1 MRIKSSSAEFP
12 VSDTD
17 KTDKTPCSGPGMRL
31 GILAPG
37 FLSEGF
43 WMSGWNQRRR
53 RRSIRVPSVS
63 SESVAG
69 SGMVA
74 IQTRSLC

>member
-1 MRIKSSSAEFP
+1 MKFSATDLP
-12 VSDTD
+12 LSDTD
-17 KTDKTPCSGPGMRL
+17 KTDKTPCSAPGMQG
-31 GILAPG
+31 GILTPG